1 MIHQFQPEQNSVA
14 AAESQRYAP
23 MKQLIGSRKSS
34 QLYENNQNLC
44 SEKVHPLYASASTKQ
59 GYQEKSKQGKV
70 IAQNIYPEQIKTKM
84 LKEGYAKELRKRVKW
99 FKVILFTYFHYYNHF
114 VMVKK
119 MQNQKYRLWAN
130 EALASKYF
138 FVDSDWERI
147 CRNTGWQGPSG
158 IPMSP
163 EIAVGTSAT

>member
-1 MIHQFQPEQNSVA
+1 MIHQFQLEQNSVA

-119 MQNQKYRLWAN
+119 CKIKNIGCGRMRHSRQNIFLLTLTDSASAVTLGDRDCREYPCHQK
-130 EALASKYF
+130 
-138 FVDSDWERI
+138 
-147 CRNTGWQGPSG
+147 
-158 IPMSP
+158 
-163 EIAVGTSAT
+163 